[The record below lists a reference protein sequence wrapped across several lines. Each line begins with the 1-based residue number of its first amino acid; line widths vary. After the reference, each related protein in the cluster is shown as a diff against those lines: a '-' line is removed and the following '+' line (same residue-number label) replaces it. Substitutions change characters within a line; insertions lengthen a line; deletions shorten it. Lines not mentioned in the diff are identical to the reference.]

1 MLKKLAATGV
11 VTVATAG
18 AMLASTPAFADNNP
32 NAQGSLLG
40 GAQVVP
46 VSIPINGISLG
57 ILGTAVSGGQNG
69 R

>member
-18 AMLASTPAFADNNP
+18 AMMVAAPAFADNNP

-40 GAQVVP
+40 GAQVLP
-46 VSIPINGISLG
+46 ISIPINGISLG
-57 ILGTAVSGGQNG
+57 ILGTAISGNSAG

>member
-1 MLKKLAATGV
+1 MLKKLAATCV
-11 VTVATAG
+11 VTVAAAG
-18 AMLASTPAFADNNP
+18 ATMASTPAFADNNP

-40 GAQVVP
+40 GAQVLP

-57 ILGTAVSGGQNG
+57 ILGTAISGNNG

>member
-11 VTVATAG
+11 VTVATAS
-18 AMLASTPAFADNNP
+18 AMMVAAPAFADNNP

-40 GAQVVP
+40 GAQVLP
-46 VSIPINGISLG
+46 ISIPINGISLG
-57 ILGTAVSGGQNG
+57 ILGTAISGNSAG

>member
-11 VTVATAG
+11 VTVAAAG
-18 AMLASTPAFADNNP
+18 AMMASTPAFADNNP

-40 GAQVVP
+40 GTQILP

-57 ILGTAVSGGQNG
+57 ILGTAISGNNV